1 MVNTWQ
7 SDMLKHPPPH
17 YISPQAWQDWGCH
30 GDSLCAKKMI
40 LHPGLCHMDQP
51 TCIFNGVLC
60 VCVCVCMCVHTC
72 VHTCMCVYMR
82 VCVHVCVRVCVC
94 VCAGLCVGA
103 TELSGIQPAAGT
115 LDDHRINVLR
125 QTNLV
130 CRQNYIPDQKSKITT
145 VQWNHSNTDTR
156 NVSVQWGVL
165 NECETQTY
173 VYTKLG

>member
-1 MVNTWQ
+1 M
-7 SDMLKHPPPH
+7 
-17 YISPQAWQDWGCH
+17 C
-30 GDSLCAKKMI
+30 KKMI

-130 CRQNYIPDQKSKITT
+130 CRQITFQTRSQKLQQCSGTT
-145 VQWNHSNTDTR
+145 
-156 NVSVQWGVL
+156 L
-165 NECETQTY
+165 TQTQEMCLFSE
-173 VYTKLG
+173 VSLMNVRPRHMFTQS